1 MLSGFRTQQ
10 RQVQRQADRAVREI
24 GKQEAGVLGAQS
36 VQAGKVGL
44 AGGGGSFA
52 AMQQQVRQQAAE
64 DVKRTQQRA
73 GEDLEQLQQDIQTTS
88 KMADIR
94 IEQSEAADAG
104 LLQKRDQ
111 SSFLAGLG
119 GVLGGGLSG
128 FTAAGGDV
136 GGVLQG
142 LGAGIDEAFMRG
154 RASSTRKP
162 LKGNLAT
169 PGGIS
174 GMGTTP
180 WNPSEGF

>member
-88 KMADIR
+88 KMSDIKMQ
-94 IEQSEAADAG
+94 QSILGDEG

-119 GVLGGGLSG
+119 GALGGGLSG

-136 GGVLQG
+136 GGALQG
-142 LGAGIDEAFMRG
+142 LGGALQPGINQALGKR
-154 RASSTRKP
+154 RALRD
-162 LKGNLAT
+162 NLAV

-174 GMGTTP
+174 GMGTSS